1 MVADAPDAVRPRT
14 RLWVEF
20 AALYVGAPLAI
31 ALFMP
36 PHLLFRALA
45 VFSLAGMAFCG

>member
-1 MVADAPDAVRPRT
+1 MGRVRGTLCR
-14 RLWVEF
+14 
-20 AALYVGAPLAI
+20 APLAI

-45 VFSLAGMAFCG
+45 VFSLAGMGLCG